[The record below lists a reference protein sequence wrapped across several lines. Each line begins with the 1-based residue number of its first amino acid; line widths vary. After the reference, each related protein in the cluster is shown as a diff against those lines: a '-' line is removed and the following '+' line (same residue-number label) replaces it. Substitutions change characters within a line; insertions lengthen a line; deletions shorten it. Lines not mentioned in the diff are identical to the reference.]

1 MINNKEVDF
10 KEVDLNLLENEVKEL
25 NKHFIKRKTGGVLAK
40 LTMEIFM
47 DYSLANVANVYKNK
61 KNVIL
66 ELNKGGKE

>member
-1 MINNKEVDF
+1 MINN

-47 DYSLANVANVYKNK
+47 DYNLTKIFK

-66 ELNKGGKE
+66 ELNKGGKEK